1 MNKILIEHGK
11 RKEIAKAFG
20 VSGAAVTLALHGLR
34 TGDLSRK
41 IRHVAKTQY
50 NGVELIPNNN
60 QKTVSNE
67 NN

>member
-34 TGDLSRK
+34 TGELSRK

-60 QKTVSNE
+60 QKTVSNG
-67 NN
+67 